1 MLNWYFYCNG
11 LLLMKLPSNL
21 ERSHEKRAKRKSERI
36 LEIFNTFFCYL
47 MVYQKALE
55 PIINFRTN
63 HSVRSSLHWKQNIQL
78 NRNTRANK
86 TVGYFGMIPSA
97 LDSKTQKTKMD
108 KGKFNI
114 AMESCIIFLLNSQ
127 KLKSLSKNIWNR
139 NVLKKY
145 IGKGNSFFFN
155 VPRSKDLA
163 QQTFFIV
170 QCQVLNRNLFFF
182 TRVAFN

>member
-1 MLNWYFYCNG
+1 MLNWYFYFNG
-11 LLLMKLPSNL
+11 LLLMKLPNSL
-21 ERSHEKRAKRKSERI
+21 ENNHEKRAKRKSERI

-145 IGKGNSFFFN
+145 IGKGNLFFFN